1 MKSIRFMTCVAASLL
16 FGGAAMAQGFPNK
29 PIRVLI
35 GYAPGGPTDLVT
47 RIVVQDMA
55 ARMGQSAVAENRPGA
70 SGMIAIDAL
79 LASPADGYTIEVLA
93 TPTVVAS
100 ILANKAVDPTA
111 SFSYLGFIWDAGIP
125 IQINPEAPY
134 MANVRTLR
142 DLVAAAKANPGTINY
157 SSAGAGSTGH
167 LFGARFAVETGID
180 WTHVGYKGMGPAGLD
195 MMAGRLQMLVGR
207 VGNDEQ
213 LIKDG
218 KLRVLAS
225 TGPDR
230 VPAFPDAP
238 SMIEA
243 GFGDLT
249 VTSWAGL
256 IAPVGTPKE
265 AVDRMAAELRTTL
278 QKADIAAKM
287 AATAS
292 PPKIAPVQDF
302 SNRVTRDYRDFA
314 RVIKA
319 ANIKV
324 E

>member
-1 MKSIRFMTCVAASLL
+1 MKGIRFIACVASMVL
-16 FGGAAMAQGFPNK
+16 FGSAAMAQGFPNK

-47 RIVVQDMA
+47 RLVVQDMA
-55 ARMGQSAVAENRPGA
+55 TRMGQSVVAENRPGA

-100 ILANKAVDPTA
+100 ILGGKAVDPAA
-111 SFSYLGFIWDAGIP
+111 SFSYLGFLWDAGIP
-125 IQINPEAPY
+125 IQINPDAPY
-134 MANVRTLR
+134 MANVRTMK
-142 DLVAAAKANPGTINY
+142 DLVAAAKANPGKINY

-167 LFGARFAVETGID
+167 LFGARLAVETGID

-230 VPAFPDAP
+230 FPAFPDAP
-238 SMIEA
+238 SMAEA
-243 GFGDLT
+243 GFADLA

-256 IAPVGTPKE
+256 VAPAATPKDIL
-265 AVDRMAAELRTTL
+265 DRLSAELRTSL
-278 QKADIAAKM
+278 QKSDIAAKM
-287 AATAS
+287 TSTAS
-292 PPKIAPVQDF
+292 PPKITSAQDF
-302 SNRVTRDYRDFA
+302 AGRVTRDYRDFA

>member
-1 MKSIRFMTCVAASLL
+1 MKSIRFMTGVAASFL

-142 DLVAAAKANPGTINY
+142 DLVAAAKANPGKINY

-230 VPAFPDAP
+230 FPAFPDAP

>member
-134 MANVRTLR
+134 MAHVRTLR
-142 DLVAAAKANPGTINY
+142 DLVAAAKANPGKINY

-207 VGNDEQ
+207 VGNDDQ

-230 VPAFPDAP
+230 FPAFPDAP

-243 GFGDLT
+243 GFGDLA

-265 AVDRMAAELRTTL
+265 AVDRMAAELRITL

>member
-142 DLVAAAKANPGTINY
+142 DLVAAAKANPGKINY

-207 VGNDEQ
+207 VGNDDQ

-230 VPAFPDAP
+230 FPAFPDAP

>member
-142 DLVAAAKANPGTINY
+142 DLVAAAKANPGKINY

-207 VGNDEQ
+207 VGNDDQ

-230 VPAFPDAP
+230 FPAFPDAP

-243 GFGDLT
+243 GFGDLA

-278 QKADIAAKM
+278 QKTDIAAKM